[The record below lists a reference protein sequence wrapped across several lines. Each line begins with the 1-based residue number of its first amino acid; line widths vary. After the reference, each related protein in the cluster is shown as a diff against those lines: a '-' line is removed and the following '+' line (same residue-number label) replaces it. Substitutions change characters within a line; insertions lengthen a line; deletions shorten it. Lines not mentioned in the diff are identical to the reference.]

1 MFGLNYVDVGNMVA
15 QELDLLAVFGIGAT
29 CIYGLNVKGNHVVF
43 RLWKI
48 VLTTDDE
55 ENLDTARKLSTKR
68 TLNDILVIPTTTVNA
83 SAGTTV
89 STHR

>member
-29 CIYGLNVKGNHVVF
+29 RICGLNGKGNHVVF
-43 RLWKI
+43 RFWKI